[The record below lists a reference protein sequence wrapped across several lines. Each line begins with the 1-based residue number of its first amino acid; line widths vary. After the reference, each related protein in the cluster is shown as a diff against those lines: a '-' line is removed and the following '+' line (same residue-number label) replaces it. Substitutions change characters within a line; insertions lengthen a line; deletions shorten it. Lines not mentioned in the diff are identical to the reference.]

1 MTNFQVGVLGAFSN
15 LLKKHSKD
23 VHIDIRVIVDK
34 LYAITREDCELSNEE
49 IGETLQDIHC
59 WFACLEEDMK
69 DFKEILRRLKF

>member
-1 MTNFQVGVLGAFSN
+1 MTNLQVEVLGAFSN

-34 LYAITREDCELSNEE
+34 IYDITRDDCELSNED
-49 IGETLQDIHC
+49 IGEKLRLIHD